1 MGGRDAGRHHEHL
14 PPEADELT
22 RQASPKAEQRRTVCK
37 RQVPWR
43 KKAAISM
50 YNIAMAA
57 RISASAGGRDLPNGC
72 LFRFKEV
79 LLDKYASDIVV

>member
-1 MGGRDAGRHHEHL
+1 
-14 PPEADELT
+14 
-22 RQASPKAEQRRTVCK
+22 
-37 RQVPWR
+37 
-43 KKAAISM
+43 M